1 MFRPESLSAEAR
13 RRPYRRTAA
22 VALLAIVA
30 ALALAACGGDD
41 DDGGGE
47 TTEAATQTAPAGGG
61 GETVD
66 MSLTDFALNPAQV
79 TVAPGEVTFNLT
91 NDGQA
96 PHNLEV
102 EGPAGEAELDQDLEA
117 GQSGQLT
124 VDLNEPGTYT
134 MYCPVGNHREMGM
147 EGEVTVSG

>member
-1 MFRPESLSAEAR
+1 
-13 RRPYRRTAA
+13 

-30 ALALAACGGDD
+30 ALALALAACGGDD
-41 DDGGGE
+41 DDDGE
-47 TTEAATQTAPAGGG
+47 EATEAATQTAPAGGA

-66 MSLTDFALNPAQV
+66 MSLTDFALNPAQL

-102 EGPAGEAELDQDLEA
+102 EGPSGEAELDQDLEA

-124 VDLNEPGTYT
+124 VDLSQPGTYE
-134 MYCPVGNHREMGM
+134 MYCPVGNHRQMGM
-147 EGEVTVSG
+147 EGEITVSG

>member
-1 MFRPESLSAEAR
+1 MFEPGSLTAEAPG
-13 RRPYRRTAA
+13 RPYRRTA

-41 DDGGGE
+41 DDDGE
-47 TTEAATQTAPAGGG
+47 EATEAATQTAPAGGG

-66 MSLTDFALNPAQV
+66 MSFTDFALNPAQV

-102 EGPAGEAELDQDLEA
+102 EGPSGEAELDQDLEA

-124 VDLNEPGTYT
+124 VDLSQPGTYE
-134 MYCPVGNHREMGM
+134 MYCPVGNHRQMGM
-147 EGEVTVSG
+147 EGEITVSG